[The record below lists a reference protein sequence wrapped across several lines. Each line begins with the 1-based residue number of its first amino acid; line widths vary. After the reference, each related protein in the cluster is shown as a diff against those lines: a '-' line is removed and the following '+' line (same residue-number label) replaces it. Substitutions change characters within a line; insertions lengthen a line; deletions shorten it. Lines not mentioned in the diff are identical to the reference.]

1 MQIEIQDDFDL
12 KKISISG
19 QCFRVKCFEGE
30 RYRFISGDKVI
41 YIQQVKPQTF
51 SVSATMEEW
60 EEIWRP
66 YFDLDRCYCDIFNK
80 ECKKHPF
87 VHKAMLYGQGLRI
100 LRQEPWEMLIT
111 FILSQ
116 RKNIPAI
123 SKSVEML
130 SSRYGHRIETEY
142 ETLYSFPSPQE
153 LSRASVEELKECSLG
168 YRAQYVFDAIWQVLT
183 GKLDLDVLFTYEDE
197 RLLEELQKMHG
208 IGKKVA
214 NCIALFAYGRMA
226 CVPIDVWISR
236 AIEEDCKGESPFPL
250 FKENA
255 GIIQQYV
262 FYYERHHLSK
272 N

>member
-19 QCFRVKCFEGE
+19 QCFRAKCLEDE
-30 RYRFISGDKVI
+30 RYRFINGDKVI
-41 YIQQVKPQTF
+41 YIQKAEGQKF
-51 SVSATMEEW
+51 SVSGTMEEW
-60 EEIWRP
+60 EELWTP
-66 YFDLDRCYCDIFNK
+66 YFDLGRCYRDIFNK
-80 ECKKHPF
+80 ECDKHPF
-87 VHKAMLYGQGLRI
+87 VQKAMLCGQGLRI
-100 LRQEPWEMLIT
+100 LRQDPWEMLIT

-130 SSRYGHRIETEY
+130 AERYGHCIETEY
-142 ETLYSFPSPQE
+142 ETLYSFPSLQE
-153 LSRASVEELKECSLG
+153 LSSASVDELKECSLG
-168 YRAQYVFDAIWQVLT
+168 YRAQYVFDAIQQVRT
-183 GKLDLDVLFTYEDE
+183 GNLNLDALFGFDDEKLLA
-197 RLLEELQKMHG
+197 ELQKVHG
-208 IGKKVA
+208 VGKKVA

-236 AIEEDCKGESPFPL
+236 AIEDDCKGESPFPL
-250 FKENA
+250 FRENA

-262 FYYERHHLSK
+262 FYYEKHHLSE